1 MTGFRTMT
9 VGLGLAALL
18 AIGCNCHKN
27 ACRPAASP
35 APCCNGVPGAPE
47 RIPPQPAVGD
57 AGPYGPPPVI
67 AAPPR

>member
-27 ACRPAASP
+27 ACRPAP
-35 APCCNGVPGAPE
+35 PPCCNGAPGAPE

-67 AAPPR
+67 PAPPR